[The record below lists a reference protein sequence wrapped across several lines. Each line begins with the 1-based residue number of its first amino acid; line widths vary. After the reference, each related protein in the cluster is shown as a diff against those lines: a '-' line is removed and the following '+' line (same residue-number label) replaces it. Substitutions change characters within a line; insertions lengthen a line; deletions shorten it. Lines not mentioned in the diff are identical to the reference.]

1 MRCIF
6 MNKDIIAEIDEKV
19 SSVISLIHYDGMG
32 MVSTD
37 SILNAVKTVTQSDIS
52 FSYASFSEI
61 NVPNCDDIGAMMCVR
76 KDCNGKKQ
84 VAEIILNSDKDV
96 KFRRF
101 SLIHELGHLVNGKYT
116 IEDTDNE
123 YTLSAHI
130 RYDITSFSEK
140 DCEDPMIMREEC
152 ANIFA
157 LKVLMPRDA
166 FIRQVLDS
174 GSFVEIS
181 DFFGVSEDAVKSRA
195 LLGA

>member
-1 MRCIF
+1 MRYIF
-6 MNKDIIAEIDEKV
+6 MNEEITAKINKNV
-19 SSVISLIHYDGMG
+19 NAVISLIHYDGMG

-37 SILNAVKTVTQSDIS
+37 SILSAVRAITDSDIS

-61 NVPNCDDIGAMMCVR
+61 NVPNCNDIGAMMCVY
-76 KDCNGKKQ
+76 KGGDAQKQ
-84 VAEIILNSDKDV
+84 TAEIILNKDKDA

-116 IEDTDNE
+116 VEDVDNE

-130 RYDITSFSEK
+130 NYKITSFSEEDCK
-140 DCEDPMIMREEC
+140 DPIIEREEC

-157 LKVLMPRDA
+157 LKVLMPWNT
-166 FIRQVLDS
+166 FIKKFLDS
-174 GSFVEIS
+174 RSFTEVS

-195 LLGA
+195 LLGV